1 MGLTASGNV
10 HHEREFLWY
19 AKLGDQPFQRLTQVS
34 HRRLGG
40 ITLTVRADARTQL
53 RVSAEHTVFV
63 LFQGVGNVY
72 GLRHGPRL
80 PWIGLSIVTWL
91 AETLESCL
99 ANVVHSPLA
108 ALSSIWRQPERSL
121 RASAVCDE
129 PSGRKTRS
137 VISKCDADYSEY
149 VELRL
154 PALRRL
160 ALLLCQDRHRADDL
174 VQQAVIRV
182 YVHWAKA
189 SAADNTDA
197 YVNAI
202 LVREFLHERRSSW
215 TRRVRVTDQVPDAP
229 ILTADRDRL
238 MDLQAA
244 VAALPAGQRAA
255 LVLRY
260 YCDLNI
266 DQTAAALGC
275 STGTVKSQTAKAI
288 AALRC
293 RLDGEAT
300 ITTAGR
306 QAQAPMRRRAGK
318 GPRRA

>member
-1 MGLTASGNV
+1 MT
-10 HHEREFLWY
+10 
-19 AKLGDQPFQRLTQVS
+19 DQR
-34 HRRLGG
+34 
-40 ITLTVRADARTQL
+40 
-53 RVSAEHTVFV
+53 
-63 LFQGVGNVY
+63 
-72 GLRHGPRL
+72 
-80 PWIGLSIVTWL
+80 
-91 AETLESCL
+91 
-99 ANVVHSPLA
+99 
-108 ALSSIWRQPERSL
+108 
-121 RASAVCDE
+121 
-129 PSGRKTRS
+129 
-137 VISKCDADYSEY
+137 DADYSEY
-149 VELRL
+149 VESRL

-182 YVHWAKA
+182 YMRWAKA

-244 VAALPAGQRAA
+244 VAALPPGQRAA

-266 DQTAAALGC
+266 DQTAVALGC

-288 AALRC
+288 AALRS
-293 RLDGEAT
+293 RLDGEAA
-300 ITTAGR
+300 ITTVGS
-306 QAQAPMRRRAGK
+306 QAPAPLRRRAGK

>member
-1 MGLTASGNV
+1 MTTK
-10 HHEREFLWY
+10 RE
-19 AKLGDQPFQRLTQVS
+19 AG
-34 HRRLGG
+34 
-40 ITLTVRADARTQL
+40 
-53 RVSAEHTVFV
+53 
-63 LFQGVGNVY
+63 
-72 GLRHGPRL
+72 
-80 PWIGLSIVTWL
+80 
-91 AETLESCL
+91 
-99 ANVVHSPLA
+99 
-108 ALSSIWRQPERSL
+108 
-121 RASAVCDE
+121 
-129 PSGRKTRS
+129 
-137 VISKCDADYSEY
+137 YSEY
-149 VELRL
+149 VEFRL

-182 YVHWAKA
+182 YMHWAKA

-266 DQTAAALGC
+266 DQTAATLGC

-288 AALRC
+288 AALRS
-293 RLDGEAT
+293 RLVGEKT

-306 QAQAPMRRRAGK
+306 RAQAPMRRRAGK

>member
-1 MGLTASGNV
+1 MT
-10 HHEREFLWY
+10 
-19 AKLGDQPFQRLTQVS
+19 DQR
-34 HRRLGG
+34 
-40 ITLTVRADARTQL
+40 
-53 RVSAEHTVFV
+53 
-63 LFQGVGNVY
+63 
-72 GLRHGPRL
+72 
-80 PWIGLSIVTWL
+80 
-91 AETLESCL
+91 
-99 ANVVHSPLA
+99 
-108 ALSSIWRQPERSL
+108 
-121 RASAVCDE
+121 
-129 PSGRKTRS
+129 
-137 VISKCDADYSEY
+137 DADYSEY
-149 VELRL
+149 VESRL

-182 YVHWAKA
+182 YMRWAKA

-202 LVREFLHERRSSW
+202 LVREFLHDRRSGW
-215 TRRVRVTDQVPDAP
+215 TRRVSVTDHLPETP
-229 ILTADRDRL
+229 ILTADRDGL

-244 VAALPAGQRAA
+244 VTALPPGQRAV

-288 AALRC
+288 AALRG
-293 RLDGEAT
+293 RLGGKSAAT
-300 ITTAGR
+300 T
-306 QAQAPMRRRAGK
+306 GK

>member
-1 MGLTASGNV
+1 MT
-10 HHEREFLWY
+10 
-19 AKLGDQPFQRLTQVS
+19 DQR
-34 HRRLGG
+34 
-40 ITLTVRADARTQL
+40 
-53 RVSAEHTVFV
+53 
-63 LFQGVGNVY
+63 
-72 GLRHGPRL
+72 
-80 PWIGLSIVTWL
+80 
-91 AETLESCL
+91 
-99 ANVVHSPLA
+99 
-108 ALSSIWRQPERSL
+108 
-121 RASAVCDE
+121 
-129 PSGRKTRS
+129 
-137 VISKCDADYSEY
+137 DADYSEY
-149 VELRL
+149 VESRL

-182 YVHWAKA
+182 YMRWAKA

-202 LVREFLHERRSSW
+202 LVREFLHERRSGW
-215 TRRVRVTDQVPDAP
+215 TRRVRVTDHLPETP
-229 ILTADRDRL
+229 ILTADRDGL

-244 VAALPAGQRAA
+244 VTALPPGQRAV

-288 AALRC
+288 AALRG
-293 RLDGEAT
+293 RLGGKSAAT
-300 ITTAGR
+300 T
-306 QAQAPMRRRAGK
+306 GK